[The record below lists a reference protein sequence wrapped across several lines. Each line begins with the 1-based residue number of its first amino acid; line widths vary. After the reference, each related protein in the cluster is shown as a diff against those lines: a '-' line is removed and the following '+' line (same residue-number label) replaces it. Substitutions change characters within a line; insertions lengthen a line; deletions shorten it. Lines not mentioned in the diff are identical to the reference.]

1 MKYVYSFKEGNK
13 DLRDTLGG
21 KGANLAEMTNLGLP
35 VPSGFTIST
44 DACLNFFEENESI
57 SRNIE
62 MEILNKLIELEKAS
76 GKRFGN
82 KDNPLLLS
90 VRSGSPISMPGMM
103 DSVLN
108 IGMSEETLEGLK
120 KKNPRSALDCYR
132 RLIQMYAEVVKSY
145 PKEKFSDYINE
156 YKTIKGYETDL
167 ELTENDLIIIID
179 KFKENYLECGGEYFP
194 DSPRVQLMEAI
205 KAVFKSWN
213 NERAR
218 TYRKVNGIDDKL
230 GTAVN
235 VQEMVYGNFN
245 DKSASGVLFSR
256 NTISGSGEMIG
267 EYLINA
273 QGEDVVSG
281 ARTPKKIDELKTEI
295 PGAYND
301 LLRIS
306 KEMEKHFLDVQ
317 DMEFTIENE
326 KLFIL
331 QTRNAKRTPLANI
344 RFALS
349 FLDEGLIDEEE
360 ALLKIDSE
368 DLEAI
373 IKPVFDDE
381 ALKKAKVIAK
391 GLAASFACAS
401 GTLKLDINNTDKETI
416 LVREETSPEDINGML
431 TSSGILTKRGGL
443 SSHAAVIS
451 RGFGIAA
458 ICGCETLEIDEKN
471 ACVKFGDVIIKE
483 GEHISID
490 GRTGL
495 VYEGNLPLKDNYE
508 NKSLYD
514 RVLTLIEKYETLPVK
529 ANADTG
535 DAAILAKKYGAKGIG
550 LVRTEHMFFSEERL
564 VHIRKLILSSNY
576 HERKEALEKLEEFQ
590 TNDFYEILKATSPNE
605 VIVRYLDPPLHE
617 FLPKKPEEI
626 KKLAETINMKEEDIH
641 KRVIELSETNP
652 MMGLRGARLLIKL
665 PDIIKMQTN
674 AIIKSVKK
682 LLKENITPDVG
693 IMIPLIS
700 DVREFIFIKE
710 IIDNQIKKE
719 FDSDIKIKVGTMIET
734 PRAALI
740 SDELSKYA
748 DFYSFGT
755 NDLTQLTFGL
765 SRDDAGDIVS
775 IYSEK
780 NIFVSDP
787 FKELDINYVGKLIE
801 FTKTNATRNISMGI
815 CGEQAGSEE
824 AIYFARR
831 IGLNYVSVSP
841 SRIIGARLASAKA
854 EVKYGTK
861 KDEESI

>member
-1 MKYVYSFKEGNK
+1 MKYVYSFNEGNK
-13 DLRDTLGG
+13 DLRDKLGG

-44 DACLNFFEENESI
+44 DACLNFFEEGGKI
-57 SRNIE
+57 SPNIE
-62 MEILNKLIELEKAS
+62 LEILNKLRELEQAS

-108 IGMSEETLEGLK
+108 IGMSEEILESLK
-120 KKNPRSALDCYR
+120 KKNARSALDSYR
-132 RLIQMYAEVVKSY
+132 RLIQMYAEVVMSY
-145 PKEKFSDYINE
+145 PKEKFSGYINE
-156 YKTIKGYETDL
+156 YKNVKGYTSDL
-167 ELTENDLIIIID
+167 ELNENDLINIIN
-179 KFKENYLECGGEYFP
+179 KFKENYLEIGGEYFP
-194 DSPRVQLMEAI
+194 DSPKVQLLEAI

-218 TYRKVNGIDDKL
+218 TYRKVNGIDENL

-235 VQEMVYGNFN
+235 VQEMVYGNYN
-245 DKSASGVLFSR
+245 NKSASGVLFSR
-256 NTISGSGEMIG
+256 NTISGTSEMIG

-281 ARTPKKIDELKTEI
+281 VRTPEEIENLKTEI
-295 PGAYND
+295 PSAYNE

-306 KEMEKHFLDVQ
+306 KEMERHFLDVQ

-344 RFALS
+344 KFALS
-349 FLDEGLIDEEE
+349 FLDEGLLDEKK
-360 ALLKIDSE
+360 ALLRITSE

-373 IKPVFDDE
+373 IKPVFDEE
-381 ALKKAKVIAK
+381 ALKKATPIAE

-401 GTLKLDINNTDKETI
+401 GTLKLDINNNDKETI

-458 ICGCETLEIDEKN
+458 ICGCESLEIDE
-471 ACVKFGDVIIKE
+471 AASCVHFNDVVIKE
-483 GEHISID
+483 GEYISID
-490 GRTGL
+490 GRTGI
-495 VYEGNLPLKDNYE
+495 VYKGNIPLKDNYE
-508 NKSLYD
+508 NKSVYE
-514 RVLTLIEKYETLPVK
+514 RVLTLIQKYETLPVK

-535 DAAILAKKYGAKGIG
+535 EAAKLAKSYGASGIG
-550 LVRTEHMFFSEERL
+550 LVRTEHMFFGEDRL
-564 VHIRKLILSSNY
+564 VHIRKLILSKNY
-576 HERKEALEKLEEFQ
+576 HERKQALEKLEEFQ
-590 TNDFYEILKATSPNE
+590 TSDFYEILKEISPSE
-605 VIVRYLDPPLHE
+605 VIIRYLDPPLHE
-617 FLPKKPEEI
+617 FLPKKNDEI
-626 KKLAETINMKEEDIH
+626 KNLSEILNMDEQIIRKRIN
-641 KRVIELSETNP
+641 ELSETNP
-652 MMGLRGARLLIKL
+652 MMGLRGCRLLIKF

-674 AIIKSVKK
+674 AIIKSIKM
-682 LLKENITPDVG
+682 LLDENITPNVG

-710 IIDNQIKKE
+710 IINNEIKKA
-719 FDSDIKIKVGTMIET
+719 FNDSIEIKIGSMIET

-755 NDLTQLTFGL
+755 NDLTQLSFGL
-765 SRDDAGDIVS
+765 SRDDAGEIIS
-775 IYSEK
+775 IYFEK

-787 FKELDINYVGKLIE
+787 FKELDTNYVGKLIE
-801 FTKTNATRNISMGI
+801 MTKQNAERKIPMGI
-815 CGEQAGSEE
+815 CGEQAGSED
-824 AIYFARR
+824 AIYFAKK
-831 IGLNYVSVSP
+831 IGLDYISVSP

-854 EVKYGTK
+854 EVKNE
-861 KDEESI
+861 DEKSD